1 MKKQICYS
9 ILSLAFAMFS
19 ISANAQQSNSD
30 IVKASPSQE
39 SFISEIN
46 TPAIVS
52 PSESSKISA
61 SAISNFENSFKDAK
75 EVKWSTIKNGNF
87 VTFVVAGQ
95 KSSAVYNNNGK
106 LNYSITTLNNSNI
119 PANLQQLIKN
129 EYAAYTVTSAIEINT
144 SGNLTTQVILK
155 SSKDYVTIK
164 SNGDDVEV
172 NSVNN
177 ASAVK

>member
-1 MKKQICYS
+1 MKKQICNS
-9 ILSLAFAMFS
+9 VLSLAFAMFS

-39 SFISEIN
+39 SFISEVN
-46 TPAIVS
+46 LTPNVS
-52 PSESSKISA
+52 PTESSKISA
-61 SAISNFENSFKDAK
+61 TAVNNFENSFKDAK
-75 EVKWSTIKNGNF
+75 EAKWTTIKNGYF
-87 VTFVVAGQ
+87 VTFMVAE
-95 KSSAVYNNNGK
+95 KKASAVYNMNGK
-106 LNYSITTLNNSNI
+106 MNYSIKTLNNSNI

-144 SGNLTTQVILK
+144 PENLTTQVILK

-172 NSVNN
+172 NSIIN